1 MQNKPKNISFNLRW
15 HRRVG
20 LSVTL
25 MLVLLAITGVLLN
38 HSPAAGLNKK
48 ILSSAWLL
56 DWYGF
61 ETASLS
67 GFLVGE
73 KWLHHPGERALFLD
87 TETVASCN
95 PPLLSGVVT
104 PEFLLALC
112 TDELVI
118 LTSSGEL
125 VEKIN
130 LSNGL
135 PKDTT
140 NLGYFYNTTFIKS
153 NSQILSLDLE
163 TLEILP
169 SKTEIKQWQT
179 SRSLPSEIRLKLNQ
193 DSQLPGIS
201 LETLILDLH
210 SGRFFGNI
218 GVLFFDFIGLLTCFL
233 AITGL
238 WSWLGRRKVKI
249 KPPEEDY

>member
-1 MQNKPKNISFNLRW
+1 
-15 HRRVG
+15 
-20 LSVTL
+20 
-25 MLVLLAITGVLLN
+25 MLVFLAITGVLLN

-48 ILSSAWLL
+48 ILGSAWLL

-73 KWLHHPGERALFLD
+73 KWLNHPGERALFLD
-87 TETVASCN
+87 TEPVANCN
-95 PPLLSGVVT
+95 PPLLSGVAI

-140 NLGYFYNTTFIKS
+140 NLGYFHNKILIES

-169 SKTEIKQWQT
+169 SKAKIKQWQT
-179 SRSLPSEIRLKLNQ
+179 SKPLPSEIKVKLNQ
-193 DSQLPGIS
+193 NSQLPGIS

-210 SGRFFGNI
+210 SGRFFGSI

-238 WSWLGRRKVKI
+238 WSWLGRRSVKN
-249 KPPEEDY
+249 

>member
-1 MQNKPKNISFNLRW
+1 
-15 HRRVG
+15 
-20 LSVTL
+20 
-25 MLVLLAITGVLLN
+25 
-38 HSPAAGLNKK
+38 
-48 ILSSAWLL
+48 
-56 DWYGF
+56 
-61 ETASLS
+61 
-67 GFLVGE
+67 
-73 KWLHHPGERALFLD
+73 
-87 TETVASCN
+87 
-95 PPLLSGVVT
+95 VVT

-249 KPPEEDY
+249 KPPKEDY

>member
-20 LSVTL
+20 LSV
-25 MLVLLAITGVLLN
+25 MLILIFLAITGVLLN
-38 HSPAAGLNKK
+38 HSPAAGLNKR

-61 ETASLS
+61 ETSSLS
-67 GFLVGE
+67 GFLVDK
-73 KWLHHPGERALFLD
+73 KWLSHPGGRKLFLD
-87 TETVASCN
+87 TKPVANCN
-95 PPLLSGVVT
+95 PPLLGGVIT

-112 TDELVI
+112 TDELVA
-118 LTSSGEL
+118 LTPSGEL

-140 NLGYFYNTTFIKS
+140 NLGYLHNQIFIKS
-153 NSQILSLDLE
+153 NSRILSLDLE
-163 TLEILP
+163 TLEVLP

-179 SRSLPSEIRLKLNQ
+179 SRPLPPEIIGELNQ
-193 DSQLPGIS
+193 ASQLPGIS

-218 GVLFFDFIGLLTCFL
+218 GVLFFDFIGLLTCLL

-238 WSWLGRRKVKI
+238 WSWLGRRKMKN
-249 KPPEEDY
+249 